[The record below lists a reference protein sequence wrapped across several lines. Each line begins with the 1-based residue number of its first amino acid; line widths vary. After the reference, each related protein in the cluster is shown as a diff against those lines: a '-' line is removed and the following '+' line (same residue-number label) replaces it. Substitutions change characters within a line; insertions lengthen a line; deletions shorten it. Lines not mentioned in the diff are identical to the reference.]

1 MPAQSNYPTHQQ
13 EMLAIVEAME
23 AFTPHL
29 LHRQFTVV
37 TNHESLTKLRTQKN
51 RNGRQQ
57 RWLTHISHF
66 DFKIEYEPGAK
77 NFLADYLSRI
87 YEGPQ
92 GPLDISLKDPS
103 IDYDSLE
110 LPDFTQPLQINTSY
124 ASSTDFSI
132 DSDDTMYHSG
142 KAQTSP
148 TLTSSDSISRCSPE
162 YLMDEIA
169 SNAVTRSQKRKPSA
183 SSPGTSSAANND
195 SRIWIGNSWGDTRTL
210 PISSEMERQQSE
222 MSWISCISNKN
233 TGI

>member
-132 DSDDTMYHSG
+132 ESEHAMYYSG
-142 KAQTSP
+142 DAQTSP
-148 TLTSSDSISRCSPE
+148 TLTSSDSISCCRPE
-162 YLMDEIA
+162 YLMDEIT
-169 SNAVTRSQKRKPSA
+169 SNAVTRSQKCKASA
-183 SSPGTSSAANND
+183 SLPATSSAASNN
-195 SRIWIGNSWGDTRTL
+195 SRISIGNSWGDNRTL